1 MPTIPFP
8 EADEQ
13 GDFRTAVVRTVNSIV
28 GVDRKVNLR
37 AIITLVVVTACA
49 VVNPE
54 PVVAVTGGIAGVL
67 LALEVA
73 RK

>member
-1 MPTIPFP
+1 MPTIPLP
-8 EADEQ
+8 EVDEQ
-13 GDFRTAVVRTVNSIV
+13 ADLRATIVRTINTVA
-28 GVDRKVNLR
+28 GVDRKVSLR

-49 VVNPE
+49 VFNPE

>member
-1 MPTIPFP
+1 MPTIPLP
-8 EADEQ
+8 EADDQ
-13 GDFRTAVVRTVNSIV
+13 ADFRTAVIRTVNSV
-28 GVDRKVNLR
+28 AGVDRRVNLR
-37 AIITLVVVTACA
+37 AIVTLVVVTACA

-54 PVVAVTGGIAGVL
+54 PAIAVTGGIAGVL